1 MITWNDIIEYEDL
14 KEKVVT
20 YVTERQDTEMPTI
33 RQLALQFKVKQTV
46 MLQLV
51 EDTEDLIYNIGIQ
64 IMSVGT
70 YEYRSIGDYAVETI

>member
-1 MITWNDIIEYEDL
+1 MSLNEIIKYEDL
-14 KEKVVT
+14 QERVIT
-20 YVTERQDTEMPTI
+20 YVTKRQDTEMPTI

>member
-1 MITWNDIIEYEDL
+1 MSLNEIIKYEDL
-14 KEKVVT
+14 QERVIT
-20 YVTERQDTEMPTI
+20 YVTKRQDTEMPTI
-33 RQLALQFKVKQTV
+33 CQLALQFKVKQTV

>member
-1 MITWNDIIEYEDL
+1 MSLNEIIEYEDL
-14 KEKVVT
+14 RERVIT
-20 YVTERQDTEMPTI
+20 YVTKRQDTEMPTI